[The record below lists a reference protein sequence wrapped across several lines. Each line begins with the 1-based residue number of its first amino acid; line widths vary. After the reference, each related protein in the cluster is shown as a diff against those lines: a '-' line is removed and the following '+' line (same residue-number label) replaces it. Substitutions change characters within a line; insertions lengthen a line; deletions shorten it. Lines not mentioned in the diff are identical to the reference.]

1 MGKNYLGV
9 NARLKMSSVLAV
21 GGIGFFSMS
30 HTGGGEECCQCVGAQ
45 SFGRGSSRQP

>member
-1 MGKNYLGV
+1 MDENYLGV

-30 HTGGGEECCQCVGAQ
+30 DAGGGEECCQCAGDQ
-45 SFGRGSSRQP
+45 PFGRGSLR